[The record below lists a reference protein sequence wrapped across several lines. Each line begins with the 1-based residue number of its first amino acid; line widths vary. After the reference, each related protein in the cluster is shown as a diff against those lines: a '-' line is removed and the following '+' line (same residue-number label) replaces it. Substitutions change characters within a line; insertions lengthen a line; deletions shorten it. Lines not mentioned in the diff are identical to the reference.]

1 MNRLLY
7 GLLFLGLYLRN
18 LLVSNLIIAL
28 DVLRPRMRIRPGFF
42 EADIFLESRRGIA
55 LCVHSIS
62 MTPGTLIVDVSEDY
76 RRMRIH
82 ALYVHQE
89 AGLRKEIDQI
99 QHYIQKMFE

>member
-1 MNRLLY
+1 MLY